1 MVSDMVGAP
10 FKIRTNP
17 QVDAQFSIPYT
28 VAVALTR
35 GKVLLGDFSSDIITK
50 GTSVLELAKKI
61 KVAIDPKLPANDIS
75 SANMT
80 IRMVSG
86 EILSSM
92 VDGLKGSPS
101 KPMSFDE
108 CARKF
113 RDCLEYSGKPS
124 LIENTDT
131 LIELLFNLERRK
143 DVSELFDYL

>member
-1 MVSDMVGAP
+1 MVGAP
-10 FKIRTNP
+10 FEIRTSP

-28 VAVALTR
+28 VAAALTR
-35 GKVLLGDFSSDIITK
+35 GKVLLGDFSSDTITK

-61 KVAIDPKLPANDIS
+61 KVVIDPKLPVNDIS

-80 IRMVSG
+80 VRMVSG
-86 EILSSM
+86 ETLSSR

-113 RDCLEYSGKPS
+113 RDCLEYSGKPG
-124 LIENTDT
+124 LVENGDF
-131 LIELLFNLERRK
+131 IVDFIFNLEKK
-143 DVSELFDYL
+143 DDVNKIFEYV